1 MQAIENR
8 SLLPI
13 GIQGLGCKR
22 SRVAMDHPED
32 VFFVEDALGEL
43 VLCLE

>member
-8 SLLPI
+8 PLLPI
-13 GIQGLGCKR
+13 GMQGLGCKR

-43 VLCLE
+43 VLRLG